1 MKNMTGFNDE
11 DDDDDDDDE
20 EEDDDN
26 IALAVG
32 VYCSHIQP

>member
-1 MKNMTGFNDE
+1 MRSMKNMTGFNDE
-11 DDDDDDDDE
+11 DDDDDE
-20 EEDDDN
+20 EEDDN

>member
-11 DDDDDDDDE
+11 DDDDDE
-20 EEDDDN
+20 EQDDN